1 MGVLYVI
8 LAILVVGL
16 LVGALARLIVPG
28 TRRVSLTATILL
40 GVAGAV
46 VGSLVYWLL
55 GGTDTD
61 GIDWKGLLFQLVAA
75 IVFVAVYV
83 PVAHRRRK
91 RDR

>member
-16 LVGALARLIVPG
+16 LIGALARLIVPG

-40 GVAGAV
+40 GVAGAA
-46 VGSLVYWLL
+46 VGSLVYWLF

-61 GIDWKGLLFQLVAA
+61 GIDWKRLLFQVVAA
-75 IVFVAVYV
+75 IVFVAIYV
-83 PVAHRRRK
+83 PIARRK
-91 RDR
+91 RRRDR